1 MVATEWTSRITERDL
16 ESRLR
21 HVEVRAA
28 ELERIIESRCAR
40 LKAEIETQIVEDRT
54 KALQAILVG
63 LVIVLWVVVIAS
75 WLR

>member
-21 HVEVRAA
+21 QVEFRAA
-28 ELERIIESRCAR
+28 ELERTIEYRCAR
-40 LKAEIETQIVEDRT
+40 LKSEIETQIWENRLKV
-54 KALQAILVG
+54 LQVISVG
-63 LVIVLWVVVIAS
+63 LVVVIWVLVIAR